1 MKVELAHITETK
13 KRIEVVIPAEDV
25 AEKFAA
31 VLKDI
36 NRRVK
41 IKGFRPGKVPK
52 AILFSLY
59 RDAIEREV
67 IEQLVKE
74 SYPGAVR
81 ETGIM
86 PVSEPSFEIDA
97 LEEGREFR
105 YRAVVDVIPDYDVT
119 GYMGLELPDIRREI
133 KEEEVLS
140 RLEDLR
146 IRYAKVRNVEGER
159 TVREGDIVVI
169 DTEGYMDGK
178 EMKDGKIS
186 GRWIDV
192 GMKEHVPGFEEA
204 LVGMRIGETKEITIR
219 YPEDWHQEELR
230 GKEAVFRVTVKEIK
244 ERLLPEI
251 DDEFARDV
259 GDFENLEELKEKIK
273 RDLEKEEDIRIRNIL
288 EDEIINMLSE
298 KNPVQIPE
306 RLIEEETERL
316 ISEFKERMRL
326 QRVELHDISE
336 EQKEEFRKQ
345 AKKGILKHLYFKKI
359 AEKEGIQVLDNE
371 VEEKLKE
378 IASSLNQP
386 VERIKA
392 LYGQGG
398 RMQGLK
404 ERLLYNKVFDFIYK
418 NAKLKQKDENG
429 K

>member
-345 AKKGILKHLYFKKI
+345 AKKGIQKHLYFKKI

>member
-119 GYMGLELPDIRREI
+119 GYMGLELSDIRREI

-219 YPEDWHQEELR
+219 YPEYWHQEELR